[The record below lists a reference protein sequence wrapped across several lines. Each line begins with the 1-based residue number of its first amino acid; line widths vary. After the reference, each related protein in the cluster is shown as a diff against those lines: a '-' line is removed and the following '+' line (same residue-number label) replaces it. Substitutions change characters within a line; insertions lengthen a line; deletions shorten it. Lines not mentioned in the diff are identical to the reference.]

1 MPSRPPYRQFV
12 WMVGDSSIVALLEHS
27 TATAALHRHQRKC
40 GVYGE
45 GTVVGLDSVFFFF
58 VFLFIFIFVVC
69 LFSGMNEY
77 VFIAGSNR
85 YKARL
90 K

>member
-1 MPSRPPYRQFV
+1 MGLIRRRRRGRWYKTCTRLRTIAVPSRPPYRQFV

-45 GTVVGLDSVFFFF
+45 GTVGVTDT
-58 VFLFIFIFVVC
+58 
-69 LFSGMNEY
+69 
-77 VFIAGSNR
+77 
-85 YKARL
+85 RL
-90 K
+90 G